1 MNTIDSD
8 PKTTSIIYAWNYIE
22 WGGAQIYTLAL
33 IREVKKFSNVLVVLP
48 AGSSVELLQFL
59 DEVEVDYEFFTPK
72 IDLDPATTLRR
83 KIQRH
88 WRKLRSE
95 TALVNRLFK
104 IGLQDSAV
112 HADFLPQQSF
122 IPLLR
127 LCRRVH
133 VFFTMHNALEP
144 MPPWREWIWAAK
156 LKLLLRTGRFHIFCA
171 NENAKSYL
179 ERFISDQAGNEIR
192 VTRAGIDPD
201 SIDRILK
208 KGVDRIGLLD
218 NIGIPRDSTIVLTV
232 GQFIDRKG
240 RWTLLDSIREIVS
253 ERPKTRFLWVMP
265 FRPSPMDQQKID
277 SYGVGDYFKTILSA
291 DIGSRED
298 VLSFIRIAD
307 IYLLP
312 SFVEGVP
319 ISLLEAMALGVPSIS
334 TNVNGI
340 PEAIEDAKT
349 GLLIQPGE
357 IEDLKR
363 AVLRMVDDAPLR
375 NQLAHNGRSLVLSKF
390 DERKAAEIA
399 VREYRKIFARGLV

>member
-1 MNTIDSD
+1 MKKK
-8 PKTTSIIYAWNYIE
+8 PKTLIYAWDYVE

-33 IREVKKFSNVLVVLP
+33 IREAKKFFNVLVVLP
-48 AGSSVELLQFL
+48 AGSSVELLHFL
-59 DEVEVDYEFFTPK
+59 DEADVDYEFFAPK
-72 IDLDPATTLRR
+72 TDVAPATTLRR
-83 KIQRH
+83 KVQRH

-104 IGLQDSAV
+104 TGLQDSVV

-144 MPPWREWIWAAK
+144 MPRWRELIWAAK

-179 ERFISDQAGNEIR
+179 ERFISVQAGNEIR

-201 SIDRILK
+201 SIERILK
-208 KGVDRIGLLD
+208 KGVDRIALLD
-218 NIGIPRDSTIVLTV
+218 KIGIPHDSTIVLTV

-240 RWTLLDSIREIVS
+240 RWTLLDSIREIVL
-253 ERPKTRFLWVMP
+253 ERPHMRFLWVMP
-265 FRPSPMDQQKID
+265 NKPSLFDQQKID
-277 SYGVGDYFKTILSA
+277 SYGVGNYFKTILSA

-298 VLSFIRIAD
+298 VLSFIQTAD
-307 IYLLP
+307 IYVLP

-334 TNVNGI
+334 TNINGI
-340 PEAIEDAKT
+340 PEAIEDSKT
-349 GLLIQPGE
+349 GLLVQPGD
-357 IEDLKR
+357 IEGLKR
-363 AVLRMVDDAPLR
+363 AVLRMVDDLPLR
-375 NQLAHNGRSLVLSKF
+375 NQLAGEGRSLVLSKF
-390 DERKAAEIA
+390 DERKSAEIA
-399 VREYRKIFARGLV
+399 VREYRRCLG